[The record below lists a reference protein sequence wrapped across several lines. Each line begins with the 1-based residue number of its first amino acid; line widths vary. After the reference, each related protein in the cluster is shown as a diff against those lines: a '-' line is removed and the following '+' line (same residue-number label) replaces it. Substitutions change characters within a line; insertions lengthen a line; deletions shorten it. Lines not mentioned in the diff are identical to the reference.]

1 MISRRCGWVC
11 FSADSEQDTT
21 TVKTPRFPR
30 GLIAGQPRGTVSA
43 LGYPPPPVRGG
54 RHYLQLVTSTV
65 LTVQHLRR
73 SHLPQEIGI
82 VTLPVTKP
90 ACRCLLSLATPAAS
104 RVAWAKHE
112 EFNNRKDTEKGV
124 LGHKRAFPEEWVL
137 QGNNSRYR

>member
-54 RHYLQLVTSTV
+54 KALPTVSNKYSTYCTALEEITLAPGNRDRDPSGDQARLPLSSQSRHT
-65 LTVQHLRR
+65 
-73 SHLPQEIGI
+73 
-82 VTLPVTKP
+82 
-90 ACRCLLSLATPAAS
+90 CRIPRCVGQA
-104 RVAWAKHE
+104 
-112 EFNNRKDTEKGV
+112 
-124 LGHKRAFPEEWVL
+124 
-137 QGNNSRYR
+137 